1 MSNNWHFNLHADAE
15 TQVAETPRV
24 VSPVVKGSRSKENRM
39 ETQNPM
45 TSAAPTWLDAA
56 LKDHEQEPEK
66 TEADEAP
73 VEEHLEI
80 PLGFL

>member
-1 MSNNWHFNLHADAE
+1 
-15 TQVAETPRV
+15 
-24 VSPVVKGSRSKENRM
+24 
-39 ETQNPM
+39 M